1 MVVGYRTSP
10 LIPALRRFVIVVEW
24 INAAEGSVSSPGK
37 ALVKVIMRLA
47 VGATARLTWVESPLR
62 AGSNHHARRRL
73 WWLRW

>member
-10 LIPALRRFVIVVEW
+10 LIPALCRFVIVVEW
-24 INAAEGSVSSPGK
+24 INAAEGSVSSARE
-37 ALVKVIMRLA
+37 ALMKVIMRLA
-47 VGATARLTWVESPLR
+47 VGATARLARVEFPLR